1 MNKILNIL
9 LVLLVIGYALYYFY
23 KQPKYI
29 NGEIAPQFTAQ
40 MLDGTEFSLSDMKG
54 KYVLLDFWGS
64 WCGPCRQ
71 DNPNIV
77 KLYDEF
83 SGKTFTDAS
92 GFEVVSVAIEKD
104 EKRMKKAIVS
114 DNLKW
119 KYHIPQL
126 DRFKSPI
133 VIQYG
138 VNEIPT
144 KYLINPDGYIMGVNQ
159 STTEIKRLLSER
171 VK

>member
-9 LVLLVIGYALYYFY
+9 LVLLVIGYVLYYFY

-29 NGEIAPQFTAQ
+29 NGEMAPQFTAQ
-40 MLDGTEFSLSDMKG
+40 LIDGAEFSLSEMKG

-64 WCGPCRQ
+64 WCGPCRRE
-71 DNPNIV
+71 NPSIV
-77 KLYDEF
+77 KLYDRF
-83 SGKTFTDAS
+83 NGKTFADAS
-92 GFEVVSVAIEKD
+92 GFEVISVAIENN
-104 EKRMKKAIVS
+104 ESRMKNAIVK

-126 DRFKSPI
+126 DRFNSPL

-138 VNEIPT
+138 VKEIPT
-144 KYLINPDGYIMGVNQ
+144 KYLINPDGNIMSVNQ
-159 STTEIKRLLSER
+159 TAYEIERLLSER
-171 VK
+171 LK

>member
-9 LVLLVIGYALYYFY
+9 LVLLVIGYAVYYFY

-29 NGEIAPQFTAQ
+29 NGEIAPPFTAQ
-40 MLDGTEFSLSDMKG
+40 MIDGSEFSLSDLKG

-71 DNPNIV
+71 ENPNIV
-77 KLYDEF
+77 KMFDKF
-83 SGKTFTDAS
+83 NGQTFTDAS

-104 EKRMKKAIVS
+104 ENRMKSAILN

-126 DRFKSPI
+126 DRFNSPI

-138 VNEIPT
+138 VKEIPT

-159 STTEIKRLLSER
+159 SPTEIERLLSER

>member
-9 LVLLVIGYALYYFY
+9 LVLLVIGYAVYYFY

-29 NGEIAPQFTAQ
+29 NGEIAPPFTAQ
-40 MLDGTEFSLSDMKG
+40 MIDGSEFSLSDLKG
-54 KYVLLDFWGS
+54 RYVLLDFWGS

-71 DNPNIV
+71 ENPNIV
-77 KLYDEF
+77 KLFDKF
-83 SGKTFTDAS
+83 NGKTFTDAS

-104 EKRMKKAIVS
+104 ENRMKSAILN

-126 DRFKSPI
+126 DRFNSPI

-138 VNEIPT
+138 VKEIPT

-159 STTEIKRLLSER
+159 SPTEIERLLSER

>member
-1 MNKILNIL
+1 MDKILNIL
-9 LVLLVIGYALYYFY
+9 LVLLVIGYAAYYFY
-23 KQPKYI
+23 KKPKYI

-40 MLDGTEFSLSDMKG
+40 MIDGTSFSLSDLKG

-64 WCGPCRQ
+64 WCGPCRRE
-71 DNPNIV
+71 NPSIV
-77 KLYDEF
+77 KLYDQF
-83 SGKTFTDAS
+83 NGMQFTDAS
-92 GFEVVSVAIEKD
+92 GFEVVSIAIERD
-104 EKRMKKAIVS
+104 ENRMKKAIAR

-133 VIQYG
+133 VQDYG

-159 STTEIKRLLSER
+159 APSEIERLLRER

>member
-9 LVLLVIGYALYYFY
+9 LVLLVIGYAVYYFY

-29 NGEIAPQFTAQ
+29 NGEIAPPFTAQ
-40 MLDGTEFSLSDMKG
+40 MIDGSEFSLSDLKG

-71 DNPNIV
+71 ENPNIV
-77 KLYDEF
+77 KLFDKF
-83 SGKTFTDAS
+83 NGKTFTDAS

-104 EKRMKKAIVS
+104 ENRMKSAILN

-126 DRFKSPI
+126 DRFNSPI

-138 VNEIPT
+138 VKESPT

-159 STTEIKRLLSER
+159 SPTEIERLLSER

>member
-9 LVLLVIGYALYYFY
+9 LVLLVIGYAVYYFY

-29 NGEIAPQFTAQ
+29 NGEIAPPFTAQ
-40 MLDGTEFSLSDMKG
+40 MIDGSEFSLSDLKG

-71 DNPNIV
+71 ENPNIV
-77 KLYDEF
+77 KLFDKF
-83 SGKTFTDAS
+83 NGKTFTDAS

-104 EKRMKKAIVS
+104 ENRMKSAILN

-126 DRFKSPI
+126 DRFNSPI

-138 VNEIPT
+138 VKEIPT

-159 STTEIKRLLSER
+159 SPTEIERLLSER